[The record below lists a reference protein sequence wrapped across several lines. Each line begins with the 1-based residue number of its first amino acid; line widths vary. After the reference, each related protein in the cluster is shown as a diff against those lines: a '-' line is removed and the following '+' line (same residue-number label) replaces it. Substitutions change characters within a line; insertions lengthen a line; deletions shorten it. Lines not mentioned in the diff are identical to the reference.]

1 VRMVELARPRVL
13 VVEDEESIRQGLLD
27 VLVFH
32 GYEPEGQ
39 ERGDD
44 GLRTALDGDF
54 ALVLLDLM
62 LPGMNGFDVC
72 EKLREA
78 KPKQPILILT
88 ARGSEEDVLRG
99 FRSGG
104 DDYVTKP
111 FSIAELMARVE
122 SLLRRSGVTREE
134 APERPFRFGSW
145 QVDPAELRADDGDQT
160 LTLTRRDADLLAL
173 FARDAGRI
181 VSRRRLLREIW
192 GYENPDRI
200 ETRSVDMHI
209 AKLRKLLGSNL
220 LETVRGEGY
229 RFSG

>member
-1 VRMVELARPRVL
+1 MVEQLRPRVL
-13 VVEDEESIRQGLLD
+13 VVEDEVSIRQGLLD
-27 VLVFH
+27 VLAFH
-32 GYEPEGQ
+32 GYEPAGE

-44 GLRTALDGDF
+44 GLRTALAGDF

-122 SLLRRSGVTREE
+122 SLLRRSGVTGDETLE
-134 APERPFRFGSW
+134 HPFRFGNW
-145 QVDPAELRADDGDQT
+145 QVDPAELRADCGDQS

-192 GYENPDRI
+192 GYDDPDRI

-209 AKLRKLLGSNL
+209 AKLRKMLGSNL

-229 RFSG
+229 RFGG